1 MSASGQKRRFGS
13 RPVTSGLSLSTDI
26 LVCRRHVSKVPEAD
40 VLTTDEAQHF
50 VDRPSL
56 LLIDNLVRRHRKCL
70 RHDQPQ
76 RPRGLKVDDE
86 IYIV

>member
-1 MSASGQKRRFGS
+1 M
-13 RPVTSGLSLSTDI
+13 
-26 LVCRRHVSKVPEAD
+26 
-40 VLTTDEAQHF
+40 LTTDEAQRF

-56 LLIDNLVRRHRKCL
+56 PLIDDLVRRHQKRL
-70 RHDQPQ
+70 RHDQTQ

>member
-1 MSASGQKRRFGS
+1 M
-13 RPVTSGLSLSTDI
+13 
-26 LVCRRHVSKVPEAD
+26 
-40 VLTTDEAQHF
+40 LTTDEAQHF

-56 LLIDNLVRRHRKCL
+56 LLIDDLVRRHQKRL

>member
-1 MSASGQKRRFGS
+1 MSDLPLIATEER
-13 RPVTSGLSLSTDI
+13 TSLD
-26 LVCRRHVSKVPEAD
+26 VSNVPEAD
-40 VLTTDEAQHF
+40 MLTTDEAQRF

-56 LLIDNLVRRHRKCL
+56 PLIDDLVRRHQQCL

-76 RPRGLKVDDE
+76 RLRGLKVDDE